1 MLHERRHKY
10 MDYNGSGGQVDYFL
24 HADVFGWEDHLV
36 EEGQQGKE

>member
-1 MLHERRHKY
+1 

-36 EEGQQGKE
+36 EEG